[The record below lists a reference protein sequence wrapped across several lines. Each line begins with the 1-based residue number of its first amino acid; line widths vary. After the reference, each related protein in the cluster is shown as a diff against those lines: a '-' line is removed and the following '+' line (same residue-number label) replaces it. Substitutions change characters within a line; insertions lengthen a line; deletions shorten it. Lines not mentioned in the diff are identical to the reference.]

1 MELNIE
7 IKDVAPPIKF
17 DYEGLLNQ
25 VKTASEKYEAVV
37 YNKNQFADAK
47 ADRAT
52 LNKFELAL
60 LQARRDTK
68 KRCLE
73 QYDIFEKK
81 INKVIEALAPAKGN
95 VEGQIRKVE
104 DEYRFNK
111 ANECQAL
118 YAEIMG
124 EYAQLVPYERLYK
137 KQWLNRTYKA
147 KQIIEDIEYRK
158 SKLVKDLDTI
168 SALDSDYTSEI
179 RQVYLETFDIGAAL
193 NKNQQLI
200 ETANRMARIAS
211 MQPHTVQPDPVP
223 TQQQA
228 QPQVQEKRYR
238 IAIQVIVTETQ
249 KAALKEFLLNNNIK
263 YGRIQ

>member
-17 DYEGLLNQ
+17 DYEGLLKQ
-25 VKTASEKYEAVV
+25 VQTASEKYETIV
-37 YNKNQFADAK
+37 YDEEQFSDAK

-81 INKVIEALAPAKGN
+81 INKVIVALAPAKEN
-95 VEGQIRKVE
+95 VEGQIKKVE

-111 ANECQAL
+111 AKECQAM

-137 KQWLNRTYKA
+137 EQWLNRTYKA
-147 KQIIEDIEYRK
+147 KQIKEDIEYRK
-158 SKLVKDLDTI
+158 NRLVKDLDTI
-168 SALDSDYTSEI
+168 SALDSDYTAEI
-179 RQVYLETFDIGAAL
+179 KQVYLETFDIGAAL

-200 ETANRMARIAS
+200 ETANRIARIAS
-211 MQPHTVQPDPVP
+211 MQPHTVQPEPIP
-223 TQQQA
+223 A
-228 QPQVQEKRYR
+228 QPQTQQVQEKKYR
-238 IAIQVIVTETQ
+238 ITIQVIVTDAQ
-249 KAALKEFLLNNNIK
+249 KTALKDFFLKNNIK